1 MSLPEATGTPYRI
14 GFVCLGNICRSPMAD
29 VILSSMVQEVGLSG
43 LIEVTS
49 CGTGDWHIGHPMDPR
64 AAAQLESSGYDP
76 SAHRAQQFDAAWLD
90 RDLLLAMDHKNL
102 ADLIAAGGHDGRVR
116 LFRTFD
122 PLAPTD
128 PGPEGLD
135 VPDPYY
141 GGDQGFADVIVM
153 VERTCRVLVEELKT
167 LL

>member
-1 MSLPEATGTPYRI
+1 M
-14 GFVCLGNICRSPMAD
+14 
-29 VILSSMVQEVGLSG
+29 
-43 LIEVTS
+43 TS

-64 AAAQLESSGYDP
+64 AAAQLRSSGYDP

-102 ADLIAAGGHDGRVR
+102 ADLIAAGGQDDRVR

-128 PGPEGLD
+128 PGPEDLD

-141 GGDQGFADVIVM
+141 GGDDGFADVIAM
-153 VERTCRVLVEELKT
+153 VERTCRALLEDLRT